1 MEVHFFKRL
10 AVNLGLGL
18 GYAFKDAQACML
30 DHLGQVTLRND
41 GLDIGKVSVRQMAA
55 MAVLGA
61 VTVVVI
67 MLVTVVIMVSV
78 TMTVRVLVV
87 SPVIMGTLVGM
98 VEIIRMFTVAAVF
111 IIAAAKPHMHLHT
124 LNAAALLWLT
134 LQAKLVLKAQ
144 LGKLGLKILWAD
156 AKIDHGGKIHVATD
170 SGKAVVIKNLHKT
183 PVKLVQPGTYPVVS
197 AAVCPS
203 AFLKGNIEALPG
215 TRNSQYDI
223 ILA

>member
-1 MEVHFFKRL
+1 
-10 AVNLGLGL
+10 
-18 GYAFKDAQACML
+18 
-30 DHLGQVTLRND
+30 
-41 GLDIGKVSVRQMAA
+41 MAA
-55 MAVLGA
+55 MAVLVA
-61 VTVVVI
+61 VAVVVI
-67 MLVTVVIMVSV
+67 MLVTVVIVVSV

-87 SPVIMGTLVGM
+87 LPVFMGIFVG
-98 VEIIRMFTVAAVF
+98 VVVIIRMFTVLAVGAVF
-111 IIAAAKPHMHLHT
+111 IIAAKPHMHLHT

-197 AAVCPS
+197 AAGCPA